1 MSGSAKWDG
10 PAKEL
15 TTKIRLIVGPVN
27 SAGQGTAWARAVD
40 QYVDDASAHSCSFRR
55 DPQRYESDYLISA
68 ETYKTDWDFRAEFSR
83 YLIPR
88 FTHALLEGDAPL
100 FARVGQR
107 DVAEDIALLRERGV
121 QVALIAHGS
130 DVRLPS
136 HHVEIEPWSPF
147 RSMDPDVYK
156 RMEAFAKRSV
166 RIFNAYPGPVFI
178 STPDLIEFVPAATW
192 CPVIVD
198 PERWASAQG
207 VFERNI
213 PIVAHA
219 PSSSDMKGSD
229 LIDPLLERLHADG
242 VIEYRRVQD
251 IEPKE
256 MPAIYGDAD
265 IVVDQLALG
274 SYGVAACEA
283 MAAGRIVLGH
293 VSEQVRSAAQEAAGL
308 DLPILEV
315 TPDSIVERIRELLA
329 DRESARDTAARGPE
343 FVRTLH
349 DGRRSASVLADF
361 LRNGDR
367 APAHWLPG
375 VVGQRVVMMAGNDI
389 IVDSRVMKYAQTAAQ
404 WGLDVIAIGIAGKYF
419 RGVEMFDGVSVRCPV
434 VPRRYNVKRRG
445 AWQAL
450 TPWYN
455 EEADR
460 KRDVAGLAYDRR
472 ELGADRARIK
482 RDMLREPLTKPPGR
496 LAPWRTKLGFAL
508 RRRHLGV
515 RQALIRARGSR
526 LTVSRRWTARLS
538 ASENHGVGRRRQLA
552 MWFYRYS
559 GTAKWQRVLPEIV
572 DRENALGPMLDRLNA
587 DVIHVHDVFMI
598 GVAARAAQRA
608 ALRGRSVKIIYDAHE
623 YIPGVP
629 VIKPR
634 LIAAYSDLE
643 RAFINDMDRIITVS
657 EPLAEWLKRDHGLL
671 QRPDV
676 VMNAPV
682 GTPDDARVVGI
693 RDVLS
698 LDAEVPL
705 LVYAGGVNRARGVAT
720 AVDAL
725 PVLEGVHLVLV
736 ARVTSIVNELTDR
749 AKALGVADRF
759 HVVPFVDPEL
769 VPLYLKSATIG
780 LSPLLRAPNHDIAIT
795 NKFCEYIAAGLPIVS
810 SDTPAQAELINNLD
824 LGAVHRAGDVK
835 DFARAVR
842 EVLGDHPRLVKR
854 IREDESLPHRF
865 SWSAQAKVIRDV
877 YESVLGDFCL
887 LYTSDAADE

>member
-156 RMEAFAKRSV
+156 RMEAFAKRTA

-419 RGVEMFDGVSVRCPV
+419 RGVEMFDGVSVRCLV

-460 KRDVAGLAYDRR
+460 KRDVARLAYDRR
-472 ELGADRARIK
+472 ELRADRARTK
-482 RDMLREPLTKPPGR
+482 RDMLREPLTKPPRSPCSVANETR
-496 LAPWRTKLGFAL
+496 LCAQATAPWRPSGFDPGPREPIDGLTSVDGPPFGIGKPRCGTSPPARHVVLSVL
-508 RRRHLGV
+508 RNGEMATGV
-515 RQALIRARGSR
+515 ARDRGPGECPRANARQAQCG
-526 LTVSRRWTARLS
+526 
-538 ASENHGVGRRRQLA
+538 
-552 MWFYRYS
+552 RYS
-559 GTAKWQRVLPEIV
+559 RPRCIH
-572 DRENALGPMLDRLNA
+572 DRSGRPGRPASGPK
-587 DVIHVHDVFMI
+587 
-598 GVAARAAQRA
+598 G
-608 ALRGRSVKIIYDAHE
+608 
-623 YIPGVP
+623 
-629 VIKPR
+629 
-634 LIAAYSDLE
+634 
-643 RAFINDMDRIITVS
+643 
-657 EPLAEWLKRDHGLL
+657 
-671 QRPDV
+671 
-676 VMNAPV
+676 PV
-682 GTPDDARVVGI
+682 GQD
-693 RDVLS
+693 
-698 LDAEVPL
+698 
-705 LVYAGGVNRARGVAT
+705 
-720 AVDAL
+720 
-725 PVLEGVHLVLV
+725 HL
-736 ARVTSIVNELTDR
+736 
-749 AKALGVADRF
+749 
-759 HVVPFVDPEL
+759 
-769 VPLYLKSATIG
+769 
-780 LSPLLRAPNHDIAIT
+780 
-795 NKFCEYIAAGLPIVS
+795 
-810 SDTPAQAELINNLD
+810 
-824 LGAVHRAGDVK
+824 
-835 DFARAVR
+835 
-842 EVLGDHPRLVKR
+842 
-854 IREDESLPHRF
+854 
-865 SWSAQAKVIRDV
+865 
-877 YESVLGDFCL
+877 
-887 LYTSDAADE
+887 